1 MKNTI
6 TPQTA
11 QKQAAVSQQP
21 HSTPASYPM
30 QLATA
35 STGAY
40 STSQL
45 LQLQRTIGNGAARQ
59 LMKFDGSAKTIQ
71 RMTVDDVPKTDAKKF
86 KKLRELYGSKLG
98 VYSQLYHY
106 HDESFD
112 RLLELAD
119 DLDALESSIKALVI
133 KAEKTKEIRTAKD
146 EEEASAPKPEPKKAE
161 ESKTEAVATPKKE
174 KKKKP
179 PMVNHAATLFTGA
192 TKTVQQAVDVQK
204 VATNPI
210 IKDWIKGKPVSA
222 TITEESIE
230 VKAETVYIYAT
241 VRIADNSVPGMP
253 QIHVYPIEIH
263 YHPVPTSANYLHVK
277 RSAGSDAGN
286 KVTNVSW
293 LIPRGNNTLRDA
305 VAAWNAA
312 KPGNLSTHAW

>member
-6 TPQTA
+6 TPQSA

-21 HSTPASYPM
+21 HSSPVSHPK
-30 QLATA
+30 QLASA
-35 STGAY
+35 STGGYTAA
-40 STSQL
+40 QL
-45 LQLQRTIGNGAARQ
+45 IQLQRTIGNGAARQ
-59 LMKFDGSAKTIQ
+59 LMKADASAKPIQ
-71 RMTVDDVPKTDAKKF
+71 RMTEADVPKTDAKKF

-98 VYSQLYHY
+98 VFSQLYHY

-119 DLDALESSIKALVI
+119 DLAALESSINALVI
-133 KAEKTKEIRTAKD
+133 KAEKTKEIRTAKAA
-146 EEEASAPKPEPKKAE
+146 EEASAPKPEPKKAE
-161 ESKTEAVATPKKE
+161 ESKTEAVSTPKKE

-179 PMVNHAATLFTGA
+179 PKVNLAATLFTGA
-192 TKTVQQAVDVQK
+192 PKTVQQAVDIQK
-204 VATNPI
+204 AASNPI
-210 IKDWIKGKPVSA
+210 IKTWIKGKPASA
-222 TITEESIE
+222 TITEGSIE

-241 VRIADNSVPGMP
+241 VRIPDNSVPGMP
-253 QIHVYPIEIH
+253 QVNVYPIEIH
-263 YHPVPTSANYLHVK
+263 YHPVPTSPNFLHVK

-286 KVTNVSW
+286 KVTNGSW

-312 KPGNLSTHAW
+312 KPDNQSTHAW

>member
-6 TPQTA
+6 TPQSA

-21 HSTPASYPM
+21 HSSPASHTM
-30 QLATA
+30 QLASA
-35 STGAY
+35 SSGAY
-40 STSQL
+40 TAAQL
-45 LQLQRTIGNGAARQ
+45 IQLQRTIGNGAARQ
-59 LMKFDGSAKTIQ
+59 LMKSDGSAKPIQ
-71 RMTVDDVPKTDAKKF
+71 RMTVDDVPKKEAKKF
-86 KKLRELYGSKLG
+86 KKLRELYGNKLG
-98 VYSQLYHY
+98 VRSTLYDY

-119 DLDALESSIKALVI
+119 DLDALESSINALVI
-133 KAEKTKEIRTAKD
+133 KAEKTKEIRTAKA

-161 ESKTEAVATPKKE
+161 ESKTEAVVTPKKE

-179 PMVNHAATLFTGA
+179 PKVNHAATLFTGA
-192 TKTVQQAVDVQK
+192 SKTVQQAVDVQK

-210 IKDWIKGKPVSA
+210 IKNWIKGKPASA

-241 VRIADNSVPGMP
+241 VRISDNSVPGMP

-263 YHPVPTSANYLHVK
+263 YHPVPTSTNYLHVK

-286 KVTNVSW
+286 TVTNVSW

-305 VAAWNAA
+305 VAAWNSEN
-312 KPGNLSTHAW
+312 PGNPSTHAW